1 MYAEYALG
9 LFVSFISVFLKGFQ
23 HQNVIGGHYRWA
35 FIVSYLMAI
44 ADVAIINF
52 AVSKGWLMAI
62 PMGTGAALG
71 IVTSMY
77 LHRRFLKPDQQ
88 KDSA

>member
-1 MYAEYALG
+1 MLQYVTAFLI
-9 LFVSFISVFLKGFQ
+9 SFISVFLKGFQ

-35 FIVSYLMAI
+35 FYLSYGMAL

-52 AVSKGWLMAI
+52 AVAKGWLLAI

-71 IVTSMY
+71 IVISMW
-77 LHRRFLKPDQQ
+77 LHRRYLK
-88 KDSA
+88 KEG